1 MENKYSVKLL
11 PRAYRDLD
19 GIYTYVAET
28 VIEPGIAAKLVDT
41 LEEAIFSLESM
52 PQRGALRKIG
62 AYANKGYRQ
71 LFVGNFTIV
80 YRVSEPKKRVVLVVT
95 IRYSKSQ
102 F

>member
-11 PRAYRDLD
+11 PRAYHDLD
-19 GIYTYVAET
+19 GIYEYISET
-28 VIEPGIAAKLVDT
+28 LIEPDIATKLIESIEGT
-41 LEEAIFSLESM
+41 ILSLESM
-52 PQRGALRKIG
+52 PQRVALRITG

-71 LFVGNFTIV
+71 LFVGNFTVV
-80 YRVSEPKKRVVLVVT
+80 YRVAEAKKRVLVIT

>member
-19 GIYTYVAET
+19 GIYKYITET
-28 VIEPGIAAKLVDT
+28 LMEYGIALKLVES
-41 LEEAIFSLESM
+41 LEKSIFSLESM
-52 PQRGALRKIG
+52 PHRGALRKTG

-71 LFVGNFTIV
+71 LFVGNFTII
-80 YRVSEPKKRVVLVVT
+80 YRVEEEKKMVLVVT
-95 IRYSKSQ
+95 VRYSKSQ

>member
-19 GIYTYVAET
+19 GIYTYIAET
-28 VIEPGIAAKLVDT
+28 LIEPGIAAKFVDS

-52 PQRGALRKIG
+52 PQRGAVRKTG

-71 LFVGNFTIV
+71 LFVGNFTVV
-80 YRVSEPKKRVVLVVT
+80 YRVAEAKKRVLGVT

>member
-19 GIYTYVAET
+19 DIYEYIAEML
-28 VIEPGIAAKLVDT
+28 IESGVAAKLVDS

-62 AYANKGYRQ
+62 AYAANKGYRQ
-71 LFVGNFTIV
+71 LFVGNFTVV
-80 YRVSEPKKRVVLVVT
+80 YRVAEAKKRVLVVT